1 MPQNTQLIFKIE
13 VHVKLLYIYTRNWVG
28 NVHYFVKFNISLF
41 QNLLRWHVYN
51 AEESG
56 AQDKHI
62 LNPVKNEGWIAISR
76 STLTDK

>member
-41 QNLLRWHVYN
+41 QNLLR
-51 AEESG
+51 
-56 AQDKHI
+56 
-62 LNPVKNEGWIAISR
+62 
-76 STLTDK
+76 